1 MCDLPVQD
9 NAIRHLT
16 EKQTWY
22 DLESHSLMVSRAQS
36 AMGGGAEDAL
46 SDGYLSDSML
56 EDGKEK
62 SKKKKGW
69 KNPFRSKKKDG
80 SQVEQLS
87 PNADTES
94 VISSRTAKSMKR
106 SFAKKKAP

>member
-1 MCDLPVQD
+1 M
-9 NAIRHLT
+9 T
-16 EKQTWY
+16 
-22 DLESHSLMVSRAQS
+22 SRAHS
-36 AMGGGAEDAL
+36 AMGTGDHDAL

-56 EDGKEK
+56 EEGKEK
-62 SKKKKGW
+62 NKKKKAW

-80 SQVEQLS
+80 GSGGQDQLS

-94 VISSRTAKSMKR
+94 VISARTAKSLKR